1 MKKINKLLVS
11 FSATLI
17 ILLSITNNLFAQTP
31 DLGILSSFVLFSTNG
46 AVTNQGTSDIIG
58 NIGNSSAGYMGGF
71 DTINVQGNLF
81 SGINN
86 ITTQSSAALL
96 SAYNQLSALTGTVL
110 HVPTSFGNGETLD
123 SGVYYK
129 SMASTMDGVLTLDA
143 QNNPNAIFI
152 FKINGALSTS
162 AGATM
167 ILING
172 ASIDNVFF
180 VVEGA
185 MTFAAN
191 NILKGTFIANNG
203 AIVCGAGTNITGRL
217 LTTTGAITVNTF
229 TGHLPDQ
236 SIINYWTGN
245 AGTTNW
251 FTRQN
256 WMHNVPNGLS
266 VTLVPNSIGTGN
278 LYPIIT
284 GGTAT
289 VSSLVIESHASVVV
303 NNGILRCF
311 GDIDNAGIMDA
322 SKGTIEN
329 HDSVSIGLD
338 AATFT
343 SSTVQNLSLFYDMIL
358 LGKQTVTGT
367 LKLNGSNIT
376 LDAGDLLT
384 LKSTSAGTAQLG
396 DLTNNGTQSGNQ
408 ILGNVSVERY
418 IPQKRAWRLLAAP
431 ISSGTGAVPTINAA
445 WQEGETAANP
455 NPNLLYGV
463 QITGGTVANGF
474 DIGVN
479 TNPSLKYY
487 DNSKNAFVGLPNVPG
502 TNIPVTTYPGY
513 FLFVRGD
520 RSTQLAQGVAAA
532 ATPTTLRM
540 KGKVNTGPIQLN
552 INAANLTI
560 IGNPYPS
567 GINFSSIYANNSSVI
582 NNLFYAWDPQ
592 LGGTFGVGGYVTV
605 SGNADGT
612 YSVTPAT
619 TVLSQ
624 YIESGE
630 AFLVTSANGNA
641 GTITIKET
649 DKASNVNYQEFKP
662 LVIAAHQ
669 LSINLF
675 GFQAS
680 DSSNFL
686 IDGVL
691 TDYGDKN
698 KNTVDNKDAVKLNNL
713 AENIG
718 ISRENKILSLER
730 RHTIESNDT
739 TFLKLTGLKNLQYD
753 LLLTSN
759 ELDKT
764 GLYGLLKDNYSEKNN
779 NTLINLNGT
788 TVVSFNV
795 YSTAKASYASDR
807 FSIVF
812 GKLSS
817 IPSTLINVTASAQ
830 QKDISVNFNTI
841 NQKDIIYYTIQL
853 SPNGL
858 DFITGKRIASVQSNT
873 GLASYNWLDSN
884 VIEGSHYYRIIS
896 TGITGKLS
904 YSTVV
909 KVNYDKTTLSQSIAV
924 SPNIIR
930 GNTITYK
937 INNITTGIYAL
948 ELYDMDGKLIK
959 KQTVSHNGD
968 NNTNYNFTLNNS
980 MAAGKYLLQL
990 SNKKLSVSANLIK

>member
-11 FSATLI
+11 FSVTLI
-17 ILLSITNNLFAQTP
+17 ILVTLTINSFAQTP
-31 DLGILSSFVLFSTNG
+31 DLGIVSSFVLFSTNG

-58 NIGNSSAGYMGGF
+58 NVGNASAAYMGGF
-71 DTINVQGNLF
+71 DTTNVNGNLF
-81 SGINN
+81 NGVNN
-86 ITTQSSAALL
+86 LTTQSSAALL
-96 SAYNQLSALTGTVL
+96 GAYNQLSAQPATVL
-110 HVPTSFGNGETLD
+110 HVPTSFGNGETLYN
-123 SGVYYK
+123 GVYYK
-129 SMASTMDGVLTLDA
+129 SMASTIDGVLTLDA
-143 QNNPNAIFI
+143 QNNPNAVFI
-152 FKINGALSTS
+152 FKIYGALSTG

-180 VVEGA
+180 LVEGA
-185 MTFAAN
+185 MTFAVN
-191 NILKGTFIANNG
+191 NILKGTFISNNG

-217 LTTTGAITVNTF
+217 LTTTGAVTVNTF
-229 TGHLPDQ
+229 SGYLPDQ

-256 WMHNVPNGLS
+256 WTHNVPNGLS
-266 VTLVPNSIGTGN
+266 VTLVPNSMATGN
-278 LYPIIT
+278 LYPVIT

-289 VSSLVIESHASVVV
+289 VSSLIIESNASVVV
-303 NNGILRCF
+303 DNGILRCF

-329 HDSVSIGLD
+329 HDSVSTELD

-343 SSTVQNLSLFYDMIL
+343 ASTVQNLSLFYNMKL

-367 LKLNGSNIT
+367 LKFSGSNIT
-376 LDAGDLLT
+376 LDAGELLT
-384 LKSTSAGTAQLG
+384 LKSTSAGTAQLD
-396 DLTNNGTQSGNQ
+396 DLTNNGKQSGNQ
-408 ILGNVSVERY
+408 VLGNVSVERY
-418 IPQKRAWRLLAAP
+418 IPQKRAWRMLAAP
-431 ISSGTGAVPTINAA
+431 LSSGANAVPTINTA

-474 DIGVN
+474 DLGVN

-502 TNIPVTTYPGY
+502 TNVPITTYPGY

-520 RSTQLAQGVAAA
+520 RSTQLIQGVAAA
-532 ATPTTLRM
+532 ATSTTLRM
-540 KGKVNTGPIQLN
+540 KGKVNTGPVQIK
-552 INAANLTI
+552 INAANLTMV
-560 IGNPYPS
+560 GNPYPS
-567 GINFSSIYANNSSVI
+567 TINFSSIYANNSSVI

-630 AFLVTSANGNA
+630 AFFVTSANGNA
-641 GTITIKET
+641 GTITINET
-649 DKASNVNYQEFKP
+649 DKASNVNIQEFKP
-662 LVIAAHQ
+662 VVIAAQQ

-675 GFQAS
+675 GFGTK

-691 TDYGDKN
+691 TDYGANN
-698 KNTVDNKDAVKLNNL
+698 KNALDNKDVIKLDNL

-730 RHTIESNDT
+730 RHIIESNDT
-739 TFLKLTGLKNLQYD
+739 TFLKLTSLKNQQYD

-759 ELDKT
+759 ELDKN
-764 GLYGLLKDNYSEKNN
+764 GLYGLLKDNYSAKNN

-788 TVVSFNV
+788 TVVTFNV
-795 YSTAKASYASDR
+795 DSTAKESYASDR

-841 NQKDIIYYTIQL
+841 NQNNIVYYTVQL
-853 SPNGL
+853 SSNGL
-858 DFITGKRIASVQSNT
+858 DFTPAKQIVALQNNV
-873 GLASYNWLDSN
+873 GLATYNWIDSS
-884 VIEGSHYYRIIS
+884 VITGSHYYRIIA

-904 YSTVV
+904 YSAVV
-909 KVNYDKTTLSQSIAV
+909 KVNFDKETAFQSIII
-924 SPNIIR
+924 SPNRIK
-930 GNTITYK
+930 GNIVTYK
-937 INNITTGIYAL
+937 INNLPAGIYAL
-948 ELYDMDGKLIK
+948 ELYDMDGKLVK

-968 NNTNYNFTLNNS
+968 NTTNYNFTLNNS

-990 SNKKLSVSANLIK
+990 SNKKLSISAPLIK